1 MPDQEE
7 SERLRRLQALRAE
20 EEAKM
25 ADQADDEDE
34 RAMHERR
41 SDKASYLEEKLEEQ
55 KDAPDEA

>member
-1 MPDQEE
+1 MPDQQE

>member
-1 MPDQEE
+1 MPDQQE

-25 ADQADDEDE
+25 ADEAPEEDE

-41 SDKASYLEEKLEEQ
+41 SDKASYLKEKLEEQ
-55 KDAPDEA
+55 VESQDED